1 LAGLGFCVVLSFIF
15 MYTLRCFAGLLV
27 WLSSFG
33 IILVFGLAGI
43 VFFYN
48 AGIITTTDSTS
59 GWLSIPTIS
68 GGTETEYKIYGIIS
82 FSLCGFFFLL
92 LICCFSRIRLAVAV
106 CKAAGQ
112 FVAHTCSIVLVPIV
126 QTIINISMWAI
137 CLVALLYLASA
148 ATYVVSGT
156 DVFTSISD
164 YGQTSL
170 VEFYIFLFGTLWC
183 NAFIQAMGTFVIAST
198 CCLWYYSHGPDQE
211 TSFPVFRSYKMLFRY
226 HFGSLAFG
234 SLILAIVQ
242 FMQIVLELFKK
253 QAESSGA
260 NNSKC
265 FEYVIN
271 CLRCCLACVERI
283 VQFINKT
290 AYIQIAL
297 RGKNFCSAA
306 KDGFE
311 IVWSNPLRY
320 TVVAG
325 VGEIIMFLGKLMIA
339 SGSTIAFYCLITY
352 VSSIKENIMEPIY
365 LLIVPLHLFSSCS

>member
-1 LAGLGFCVVLSFIF
+1 MGFGIAVALAFIF
-15 MYTLRCFAGLLV
+15 MYTLRCLAGLLV

-33 IILVFGLAGI
+33 IIICLALAGL

-68 GGTETEYKIYGIIS
+68 GGTETEYKVFGIIS
-82 FSLCGFFFLL
+82 FSLSGIFLLL

-106 CKAAGQ
+106 CKASGQ
-112 FVAHTCSIVLVPIV
+112 FVAHTCAIVLVPII
-126 QTIINISMWAI
+126 QTAINVSMWVI
-137 CLVALLYLASA
+137 CIVALLYLASA
-148 ATYVVSGT
+148 ATYVVTSG
-156 DVFTSISD
+156 DVFTSINS
-164 YGQTSL
+164 YGDSAL
-170 VEFYIFLFGTLWC
+170 IHFYIFLFGTLWC
-183 NAFIQAMGTFVIAST
+183 NAFIQAMGIFVIASA
-198 CCLWYYSHGPDQE
+198 CCIWYYSHGPDQE
-211 TSFPVFRSYKMLFRY
+211 TNFPIFRSYKMVFRY

-242 FMQIVLELFKK
+242 FMQIVLEIFKK

-297 RGKNFCSAA
+297 RGKNFCNAA

-320 TVVAG
+320 TIVAG

-339 SGSTIAFYCLITY
+339 AGTTIIFYCIITY

-365 LLIVPLHLFSSCS
+365 LLIVPFSLFS